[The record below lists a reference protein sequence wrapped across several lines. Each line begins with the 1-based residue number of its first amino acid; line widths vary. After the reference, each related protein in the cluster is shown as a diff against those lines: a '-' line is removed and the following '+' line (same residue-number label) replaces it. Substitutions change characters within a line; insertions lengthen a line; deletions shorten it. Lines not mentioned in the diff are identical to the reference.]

1 MLSPCVSC
9 AFQLILERPRRPQA
23 RSRDP
28 PPGRSDLRQGDAE
41 GRALGPAGARSLA
54 FMRARPRGRA
64 CARAPA
70 SPEVRVR
77 VRIARWALGTAAA
90 RTAPGAGS
98 AARPSS
104 AFALQRSIGS
114 GAGAESGVE
123 DPGLLS
129 VPLSTPSPGVWGG
142 SGSWPLS
149 LVPGLP
155 SPLTFAVAEIL
166 FLSVLRIRK
175 VLSPLLRR
183 LRPEMCFTPLI
194 PEALNVIWC

>member
-1 MLSPCVSC
+1 M
-9 AFQLILERPRRPQA
+9 ERPRWPKA

-28 PPGRSDLRQGDAE
+28 PPGRSDLRQGDAGE
-41 GRALGPAGARSLA
+41 GRSAQR
-54 FMRARPRGRA
+54 
-64 CARAPA
+64 ARAPSRSCVRA
-70 SPEVRVR
+70 LADVPVRVR
-77 VRIARWALGTAAA
+77 QRA
-90 RTAPGAGS
+90 RTCLCACASPAGLWGPRLRGPHQVQVV
-98 AARPSS
+98 AARPSL
-104 AFALQRSIGS
+104 AFALRRPVGS

-142 SGSWPLS
+142 AGSWPPS

-166 FLSVLRIRK
+166 VLSVLRIQK

-194 PEALNVIWC
+194 PEALNVIRSRPS

>member
-1 MLSPCVSC
+1 
-9 AFQLILERPRRPQA
+9 
-23 RSRDP
+23 
-28 PPGRSDLRQGDAE
+28 
-41 GRALGPAGARSLA
+41 
-54 FMRARPRGRA
+54 MRARPRGRA

-77 VRIARWALGTAAA
+77 VRIARRALLTAAA
-90 RTAPGAGS
+90 RAAPGAGS
-98 AARPSS
+98 AGRPSL

-114 GAGAESGVE
+114 GAGAERGVE

-142 SGSWPLS
+142 AGSWPLS

-155 SPLTFAVAEIL
+155 SPLTFAVAEML

-194 PEALNVIWC
+194 PEALNVIWS